1 MDLTNEMVSVIK
13 TYPWQCM
20 DCKTCVECMDPYD
33 EVLHVVLNAEAR
45 SWGWG
50 GGVRATC
57 EILIIAPP
65 KKIWIP
71 PEKILDYHLCL
82 PLESLSL
89 C

>member
-65 KKIWIP
+65 KKF
-71 PEKILDYHLCL
+71 ENLG
-82 PLESLSL
+82 LSL
-89 C
+89 VFALGISFTMLR